1 MTVRILT
8 GVEPRHE
15 ALVARHLASLP
26 GVELVRRCPDLA
38 DLVAAASAGLAD
50 AAIVS
55 AGLRG
60 IDRDTLGHLR
70 DCGVVAVGLV
80 DDEEQERRL
89 RQLGVAA
96 TVPADCTAEE
106 IDAVLTRSLG
116 RGSAEAGAVS
126 DEEWAALEAGLD
138 PAGAPA
144 PPDTQDP
151 RERAGRGRLVVVWG
165 PAGAPGRTSVAI
177 NLAGEL
183 ALTGRSVL
191 LIDADT
197 YGASIGQALGL
208 LDEAP
213 GLAAAARAAELGTL
227 DVPTLAR
234 LSPVVE
240 PGFRVLTGL
249 PSASRWPEVRADSM
263 GHLLDLARALSQVVV
278 VDIGFC
284 LEDDEELSYD
294 TRAPRRN
301 AVAVTT
307 LAEANAVV
315 AVGAGDPVGLQRLV
329 RALPDVQAV
338 SPRVPTVVINKVRAG
353 VAGASPAKRICEA
366 LDRFAAVSVEHTIP
380 EDQGA
385 FDKALLAGRLLSD
398 VAPKSAARSRIRD
411 IALAVA
417 PDRAVAV
424 APAAAGARQ
433 GKGSFGR
440 LAAVRPSWRQGTS

>member
-1 MTVRILT
+1 M
-8 GVEPRHE
+8 
-15 ALVARHLASLP
+15 
-26 GVELVRRCPDLA
+26 
-38 DLVAAASAGLAD
+38 
-50 AAIVS
+50 
-55 AGLRG
+55 
-60 IDRDTLGHLR
+60 
-70 DCGVVAVGLV
+70 
-80 DDEEQERRL
+80 
-89 RQLGVAA
+89 
-96 TVPADCTAEE
+96 
-106 IDAVLTRSLG
+106 
-116 RGSAEAGAVS
+116 
-126 DEEWAALEAGLD
+126 
-138 PAGAPA
+138 
-144 PPDTQDP
+144 
-151 RERAGRGRLVVVWG
+151 G

-366 LDRFAAVSVEHTIP
+366 LDRFAAVSVEHVIP